1 MLPRVR
7 LISFAVIAVALSCL
21 QHGRLAWWGLAP
33 DLPLA
38 LAAWSMVD
46 GDDDG
51 VVLRPWLV
59 GLCRDLIAPG
69 MGSGGGC
76 YYTIAY
82 GCLGLCFLPL
92 RSWLFRSRAIAWG
105 GWAFIC
111 SVVLTLIDSRL
122 GGVSVTT
129 VGTVLVP
136 ALTAGAAMLIGW
148 LLGGLPPWLR
158 PLRAGGA

>member
-1 MLPRVR
+1 MLPGVR
-7 LISFAVIAVALSCL
+7 LVYFAVIAILLACA

-46 GDDDG
+46 GDDEG
-51 VVLRPWLV
+51 VVVRPWLV
-59 GLCRDLIAPG
+59 GLCRDLVAPG
-69 MGSGGGC
+69 LGAGGGC

-111 SVVLTLIDSRL
+111 SALLTLVDSRL
-122 GGVSVTT
+122 GGISVS
-129 VGTVLVP
+129 GGFLL
-136 ALTAGAAMLIGW
+136 AIACLTAAAAMVIGW
-148 LLGGLPPWLR
+148 LFGGLPLWLR
-158 PLRAGGA
+158 PLRTGGA